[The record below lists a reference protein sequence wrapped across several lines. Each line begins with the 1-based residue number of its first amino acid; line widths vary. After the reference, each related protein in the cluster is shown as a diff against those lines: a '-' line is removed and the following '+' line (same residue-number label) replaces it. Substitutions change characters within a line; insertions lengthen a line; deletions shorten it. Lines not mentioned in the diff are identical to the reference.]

1 MLPTFGLYFVYE
13 NAIYVFVSF
22 FPSFLFIFRK
32 LNRNMKQ
39 FVVVFVGLLAAVNAV
54 SFFDVVREEWH
65 AFKVRLK
72 P

>member
-1 MLPTFGLYFVYE
+1 
-13 NAIYVFVSF
+13 
-22 FPSFLFIFRK
+22 
-32 LNRNMKQ
+32 MKQ